1 MIKKQVESVKRKREF
16 FFFCREGKSPVH
28 LLSWFNVSATTAKI
42 DLIFPFLSLV
52 LMRLVVEGPDG
63 VCCCGTKGQ
72 KFIKRKKKDDKHGLF
87 QLVLEFLRG
96 PIVVVLFFRKI

>member
-72 KFIKRKKKDDKHGLF
+72 KFIKRKKKG
-87 QLVLEFLRG
+87 
-96 PIVVVLFFRKI
+96 